1 MSAIVLQGMKRTTL
15 VTQGY
20 SAHAIVA
27 GPRTLVHLVL
37 SAVRIDGR
45 AGTQIEAAHVRCRLN
60 LGRP

>member
-1 MSAIVLQGMKRTTL
+1 MSAIVLQGMRRPTL

-27 GPRTLVHLVL
+27 GPRTVLGTAL
-37 SAVRIDGR
+37 SAVRIEGR
-45 AGTQIEAAHVRCRLN
+45 AGTQIEAAQERCRLA

>member
-1 MSAIVLQGMKRTTL
+1 MNGIVLQGLKRPTL

-27 GPRTLVHLVL
+27 GPRTLVHLAL
-37 SAVRIDGR
+37 AAVRIDGR
-45 AGTQIEAAHVRCRLN
+45 AGTQIEAAHERCRLN

>member
-1 MSAIVLQGMKRTTL
+1 MRRPTL

-27 GPRTLVHLVL
+27 GPRTVLGTAL
-37 SAVRIDGR
+37 SAVRIEGR
-45 AGTQIEAAHVRCRLN
+45 AGTQIEAAQERCRLA